1 MVEEILRALCVR
13 SNFTIVD
20 KIWRVSTPFRSCPV
34 YHVYP
39 PLPFFAS
46 PYLSI
51 SLFRST
57 HLERV
62 TLMPQR
68 NVDPTNFVAETAEK
82 KIRKSQLMKKKILK
96 QMIILHE

>member
-1 MVEEILRALCVR
+1 MTRFHA
-13 SNFTIVD
+13 
-20 KIWRVSTPFRSCPV
+20 VSFASRLSRL
-34 YHVYP
+34 

-46 PYLSI
+46 PYLPI

-62 TLMPQR
+62 TLTPH
-68 NVDPTNFVAETAEK
+68 VDPTNFVVETAEK
-82 KIRKSQLMKKKILK
+82 KIRKSQSMKKKILK

>member
-20 KIWRVSTPFRSCPV
+20 KIWRVSTPFRSRPV

-46 PYLSI
+46 PYLPI

-62 TLMPQR
+62 TLTPH
-68 NVDPTNFVAETAEK
+68 VDPTNFVVETAEK
-82 KIRKSQLMKKKILK
+82 KIRKSQSMKKKILK